1 LAKLRGASFPAYYRN
16 TKQGGGWLK
25 SLGASV
31 KHTSQSKLVVNHLQ
45 DTWTCEVD
53 HFIQNHEHWNFKNS
67 NAWKYLSVV
76 KKMQDHAAN
85 QQIAH
90 MLHCST
96 GSNELKMN
104 FAGIGNSVNTN

>member
-31 KHTSQSKLVVNHLQ
+31 KHTSQSKLVVNNLQ

-76 KKMQDHAAN
+76 KKCKTMLQTNRLLICYTAAL
-85 QQIAH
+85 AA
-90 MLHCST
+90 MS
-96 GSNELKMN
+96 
-104 FAGIGNSVNTN
+104 